1 MRKLVG
7 IIVDSV
13 APNDPN
19 VLWVNKDG
27 LYISEGGKWIE
38 INGEFFDA
46 ISEDMQSMYTA
57 INADNTGILDR
68 LSTAENSIST
78 LENQFDDTD
87 ENSAISR
94 IAALEEAVFTEET
107 EPEQNPGSEIE

>member
-1 MRKLVG
+1 MKKLVG
-7 IIVDSV
+7 IVVDST

-27 LYISEGGKWIE
+27 LYISEGGEWVE
-38 INGEFFDA
+38 INGELFDTMA
-46 ISEDMQSMYTA
+46 DDIKNIDDEITT
-57 INADNTGILDR
+57 DNTGILDR

-78 LENQFDDTD
+78 LEGQFDDSD

-94 IAALEEAVFTEET
+94 IAALEAAVFTET
-107 EPEQNPGSEIE
+107 EPQSEEI